1 MTEQTLEQ
9 ANEIKR
15 ELDNGRELLRGLEE
29 LQAMCC
35 GNEAEVEGRK
45 FYVEVRDNDRYGK
58 KERVTPEAAKAA
70 LNKVIEEIS
79 EEIREMK
86 SKLDE
91 LH

>member
-1 MTEQTLEQ
+1 M
-9 ANEIKR
+9 
-15 ELDNGRELLRGLEE
+15 
-29 LQAMCC
+29 
-35 GNEAEVEGRK
+35 EGRK
-45 FYVEVRDNDRYGK
+45 FYVEVRDNDMYGK

>member
-1 MTEQTLEQ
+1 M
-9 ANEIKR
+9 
-15 ELDNGRELLRGLEE
+15 LRGLEE

-35 GNEAEVEGRK
+35 GNEVEGRK
-45 FYVEVRDNDRYGK
+45 FYVEVRDNDMYGK